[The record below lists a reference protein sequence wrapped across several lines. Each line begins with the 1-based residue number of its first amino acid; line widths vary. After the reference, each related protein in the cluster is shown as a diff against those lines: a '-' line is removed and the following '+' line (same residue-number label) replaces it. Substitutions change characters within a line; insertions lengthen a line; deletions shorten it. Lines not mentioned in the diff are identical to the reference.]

1 MTKDVQNRD
10 DGEPIIIGC
19 HLEDLLKSQWIEVRI
34 EQVPKKENLNLNEK
48 LSISLVIRFAKTG
61 L

>member
-19 HLEDLLKSQWIEVRI
+19 HLEDLLKSQWIE
-34 EQVPKKENLNLNEK
+34 QVPKKENLYLNEK